1 MTRLD
6 FLIKEDV
13 ILIESNLYNGRR
25 MKKLFENIIL
35 EHSENNFFLDQLF
48 TTLYLYSR
56 GIYDVKNVLIN
67 QYILPKSNDLVSDL
81 LSQMD
86 SELSTKKLIELFEI
100 AIPKNEKQTNGAI
113 YTPSFIKKY
122 IIDNTFN
129 RLSENL
135 DSILIADISCGCGA
149 FLYSAAKKL
158 KLRTGKKYKEIF
170 SQLYGLDISE
180 NSVQRAKIL
189 LSILAIIEGEDED
202 NYEFNIFQGNSLD
215 YNWFK
220 VERVYKNNGFDLVI
234 GNPPY
239 VRAKNLDPKSKEL
252 IKNWKVGSSG
262 NIDLY
267 IPFFEIGI
275 SILNKNGIL
284 GYITVNSFFKSVNAR
299 GLRDYL
305 SENKYS
311 IDIINFGDEQI
322 FENRLTYTCL
332 FFVDKAIEGNVSYAR
347 ATSSDIKNKKYID
360 FSILNYNDLNHHR
373 GWLLSN
379 SITVSNIN
387 KIENTGSTL
396 DELYTIKNGIA
407 TLSNDIFIFKPIRQ
421 DDCYYY
427 FLKDGSERQVEKLI
441 CKDIIKPNILKSE
454 SDIAL
459 AMEKV
464 VFPYLKIEGVL
475 QLLEED
481 FFNKEY
487 PFAFNYLS
495 DYKLRL
501 SERDKGKGNYKK
513 WYAFGRTQALTD
525 SGLKLLFP
533 YMAKSPHFV
542 FTDNIEMLIY
552 CGYAIFS
559 KSERELLI
567 LKKILESDVFDYYI
581 RNTSKPY
588 SSNYYSYAKNY
599 VKNFGVCELSLLEE
613 EELLSL
619 NCNDKINRFIS
630 SKYQIKI

>member
-1 MTRLD
+1 
-6 FLIKEDV
+6 
-13 ILIESNLYNGRR
+13 
-25 MKKLFENIIL
+25 MKKLFENIVL
-35 EHSENNFFLDQLF
+35 EHLEDNLFLDQLF

-56 GIYDVKNVLIN
+56 GIYDVKNNLIKT
-67 QYILPKSNDLVSDL
+67 YLLPKSNDLVSDI
-81 LSQMD
+81 LSKMD
-86 SELSTKKLIELFEI
+86 SELSTKNLIELFEI
-100 AIPKNEKQTNGAI
+100 AISKNEQQINGAI

-129 RLSENL
+129 RFSGKL

-158 KLRTGKKYKEIF
+158 KFKTGKQYKEIF

-180 NSVQRAKIL
+180 NSVKRAKIL
-189 LSILAIIEGEDED
+189 LSILAITEGEDQD
-202 NYEFNIFQGNSLD
+202 SYEFNIFQGNSLE

-220 VERVYKNNGFDLVI
+220 IAGVYENNGFDLVI

-275 SILNKNGIL
+275 NILNKSGIL

-299 GLRDYL
+299 GLRNYL
-305 SENKYS
+305 SEKEYS
-311 IDIINFGDEQI
+311 IDIINFGNEQI

-332 FFVDKAIEGNVSYAR
+332 FFVDKAIVGNISYAR
-347 ATSSDIKNKKYID
+347 ATSNDIKNRECID
-360 FSILNYNDLNHHR
+360 FSTLKYDDLNNHR

-379 SITVSNIN
+379 SATVSNIN

-407 TLSNDIFIFKPIRQ
+407 TLSNDIFIFKPIRE
-421 DDCYYY
+421 DDSYYY
-427 FLKDGSERQVEKLI
+427 FLKDKSERQVEKLI
-441 CKDIIKPNILKSE
+441 CRDIIKPNILKSE
-454 SDIAL
+454 SDIDL
-459 AMEKV
+459 AMEKII
-464 VFPYLKIEGVL
+464 FPYLKVEGVL

-481 FFNKEY
+481 SFNKEY
-487 PFAFNYLS
+487 PFAFSYLS
-495 DYKLRL
+495 DYKLQL
-501 SERDKGKGNYKK
+501 NERDKGNGNYKK

-542 FTDNIEMLIY
+542 FTDNVEMLIY

-599 VKNFGVCELSLLEE
+599 VKHFGVCELSFLEE

-619 NCNDKINRFIS
+619 NCTEKINRFIL
-630 SKYQIKI
+630 SKYQITM

>member
-1 MTRLD
+1 
-6 FLIKEDV
+6 
-13 ILIESNLYNGRR
+13 
-25 MKKLFENIIL
+25 MKKIFENIVL
-35 EHSENNFFLDQLF
+35 KNSEDNLFLDQLF

-56 GIYDVKNVLIN
+56 GIYNVKNNLIKR
-67 QYILPKSNDLVSDL
+67 YLLPESNDLVSEI

-86 SELSTKKLIELFEI
+86 SELSTKNLIELFEI
-100 AIPKNEKQTNGAI
+100 AIPKSEQQTNGAI

-122 IIDNTFN
+122 IIDNTFD
-129 RLSENL
+129 RFSGNL

-149 FLYSAAKKL
+149 FLYSAARKL
-158 KLRTGKKYKEIF
+158 KLDTGKQYKEIF

-189 LSILAIIEGEDED
+189 LSILAITEGEDQD
-202 NYEFNIFQGNSLD
+202 DYKFNIFQGNSLD

-220 VERVYKNNGFDLVI
+220 ISEIYENNGFDLVI

-252 IKNWKVGSSG
+252 VKNWKVGSSG

-275 SILNKNGIL
+275 NILNKKGVL

-299 GLRDYL
+299 GLRNYL
-305 SENKYS
+305 SEKEYS
-311 IDIINFGDEQI
+311 INIINFGDEQI
-322 FENRLTYTCL
+322 FKNRLTYTCL
-332 FFVDKAIEGNVSYAR
+332 FFVDKANIGNISYAR
-347 ATSSDIKNKKYID
+347 ATSNHIKNNTYID
-360 FSILNYNDLNHHR
+360 FSILNYSDLNHHR
-373 GWLLSN
+373 GWLLNN
-379 SITVSNIN
+379 SVTVSNVN

-407 TLSNDIFIFKPIRQ
+407 TLSNDIFIFKPIRE
-421 DDCYYY
+421 DNFYYY
-427 FLKDGSERQVEKLI
+427 FLKDKKERQVEKLI

-454 SDIAL
+454 SDIEP
-459 AMEKV
+459 AMEKII
-464 VFPYLKIEGVL
+464 FPYLKVEGVL
-475 QLLEED
+475 QLLEEE
-481 FFNKEY
+481 FFNVEY
-487 PFAFNYLS
+487 PFAFSYLS
-495 DYKLRL
+495 DYKLKL
-501 SERDKGKGNYKK
+501 NERDKGNGKYKQ

-533 YMAKSPHFV
+533 YIAKKPHFV

-559 KSERELLI
+559 KSERELMI

-599 VKNFGVCELSLLEE
+599 VKHFGVCELSFLEE
-613 EELLSL
+613 EELLNLS
-619 NCNDKINRFIS
+619 CTKKINSFVL
-630 SKYQIKI
+630 SKYELTI

>member
-1 MTRLD
+1 
-6 FLIKEDV
+6 
-13 ILIESNLYNGRR
+13 
-25 MKKLFENIIL
+25 MKKLFEHIVL
-35 EHSENNFFLDQLF
+35 EYSDDNLFLDQLF
-48 TTLYLYSR
+48 TTLYFYSR
-56 GIYDVKNVLIN
+56 NIYEVNNNLIKS
-67 QYILPKSNDLVSDL
+67 YLLPKSNELVSEL

-100 AIPKNEKQTNGAI
+100 AIPKNEQQTNGAI

-129 RLSENL
+129 RFSEKL
-135 DSILIADISCGCGA
+135 HSILIADISCGCGA

-158 KLRTGKKYKEIF
+158 KLKTGKQYKEIF

-189 LSILAIIEGEDED
+189 LSILAITEGEDQ
-202 NYEFNIFQGNSLD
+202 NSYEFNIFQGNSLD

-220 VERVYKNNGFDLVI
+220 VEKIYENNGFDLVI

-252 IKNWKVGSSG
+252 IKSLKVGSSG

-275 SILNKNGIL
+275 NILNENGIL

-299 GLRDYL
+299 GLRNYL
-305 SENKYS
+305 SEKRYS
-311 IDIINFGDEQI
+311 LDIINFGDEQI
-322 FENRLTYTCL
+322 FANRLTYTCL
-332 FFVDKAIEGNVSYAR
+332 FFVDKAIVGNVSYAR
-347 ATSSDIKNKKYID
+347 ATSNDIKNKEYIY
-360 FSILNYNDLNHHR
+360 FSILQYDDLNHHR

-379 SITVSNIN
+379 SVTVSNIN

-407 TLSNDIFIFKPIRQ
+407 TLSNDIFIFKPIRE
-421 DDCYYY
+421 DDDYYY
-427 FLKDGSERQVEKLI
+427 FFKDKVERQVEKLI

-454 SDIAL
+454 NDIDP
-459 AMEKV
+459 AMEKII
-464 VFPYLKIEGVL
+464 FPYLKAKGIL

-487 PFAFNYLS
+487 PFAFRYLS
-495 DYKLRL
+495 DYKIQLN
-501 SERDKGKGNYKK
+501 ERDKGNGNYKE
-513 WYAFGRTQALTD
+513 WFAFGRTQALAD

-533 YMAKSPHFV
+533 YMAKRPHFV
-542 FTDNIEMLIY
+542 FTDNVEMLIY

-559 KSERELLI
+559 KSKRELLI

-599 VKNFGVCELSLLEE
+599 VKHFGVCELSFSEE
-613 EELLSL
+613 DELLSL
-619 NCNDKINRFIS
+619 DCTEKINAFILN
-630 SKYQIKI
+630 KYQITM